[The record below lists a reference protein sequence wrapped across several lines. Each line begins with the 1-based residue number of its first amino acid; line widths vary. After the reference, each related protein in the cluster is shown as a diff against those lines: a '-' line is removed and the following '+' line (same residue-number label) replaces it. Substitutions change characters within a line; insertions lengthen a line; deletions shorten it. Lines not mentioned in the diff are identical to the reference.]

1 MNVHHLE
8 LFFYVA
14 KHGGVSAAARHMP
27 YGIQQPAISAQ
38 ILQLEDSLGITLF
51 QRRPFK
57 LTPQGGDLYE
67 FISPF
72 FGGLGNM
79 GTKLRGGDENR
90 MRIAAPEIVQSD
102 YLPLLLKQVRTRMPG
117 FQFSLTAARVG
128 DIESQ
133 LLDQKVDV
141 GLASIMGKSLEG
153 IKHRELLRLPMV
165 LLVPEKSRLT
175 SVDQILSLDRIQHP
189 LITLPSVEPVCRLF
203 QVELQKRKVDWFPSL
218 ELSSLDLVSRY
229 VTEGFGIGLSLAAPA
244 RKWKKG
250 VRALPLEGFP
260 DVVFGA
266 LWVGRLNP
274 LATMFVKEAERLA
287 EALQSASLG
296 D

>member
-57 LTPQGGDLYE
+57 LTPQGEDLYE

-117 FQFSLTAARVG
+117 FQFSLTTARVG

-175 SVDQILSLDRIQHP
+175 SADQILSLDRIQHP

-203 QVELQKRKVDWFPSL
+203 QGELQKRKVDWFPSL

-229 VTEGFGIGLSLAAPA
+229 VTEGFGIGLSLTAPA

-250 VRALPLEGFP
+250 VRPLPLEGFP

-274 LATMFVKEAERLA
+274 LATMFVNEAERLA
-287 EALQSASLG
+287 EALQSAALG